1 MVLKTRGPLHV
12 ELVWIF
18 YHGLSWCDISA
29 SSQTSVHFQQ
39 LVQLLPLDAA
49 EGQSLLG
56 WTQASTSASAAL
68 HRSFFHGFISPRAN
82 VPMTVPVKVWRF
94 VHSTRSQL
102 GTLSRTCAGQT
113 SSSDWSTIY
122 VCVCVLMYIWCQYPW
137 TKSCE
142 VQCVARLP
150 SVPQNSSCS
159 SIPVAITGRLCLI
172 YGYSL
177 TKTKTELNISTEI
190 GTCTEPSFVYSQ
202 HLPFCIFYFFP

>member
-122 VCVCVLMYIWCQYPW
+122 VCVCVYW
-137 TKSCE
+137 
-142 VQCVARLP
+142 
-150 SVPQNSSCS
+150 
-159 SIPVAITGRLCLI
+159 
-172 YGYSL
+172 
-177 TKTKTELNISTEI
+177 
-190 GTCTEPSFVYSQ
+190 
-202 HLPFCIFYFFP
+202 CIFDVSTPERRAAKFNVWPGSRRYLKIPAAPVYQLQSLEGSVWSTGILLPKPKQN